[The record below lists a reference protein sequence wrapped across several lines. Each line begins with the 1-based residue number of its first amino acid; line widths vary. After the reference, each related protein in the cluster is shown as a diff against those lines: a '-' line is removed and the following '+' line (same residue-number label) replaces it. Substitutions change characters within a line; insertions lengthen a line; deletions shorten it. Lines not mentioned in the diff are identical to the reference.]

1 MTPIEPPTGPQG
13 PGATPTRGPQRP
25 ADGDAF
31 AQVYDFEAA
40 RAQRPRAPR
49 IPPAVLDEIAAADR
63 LYETLRAQGHEVR
76 FALPGEESRVIAELR
91 TVEGRVVRT
100 VSLSEVVGLDPS
112 AAPPESAA

>member
-13 PGATPTRGPQRP
+13 PGATPARGPQRP

-40 RAQRPRAPR
+40 RATRPRAPR
-49 IPPAVLDEIAAADR
+49 IPPADLDEIAAADR

-100 VSLSEVVGLDPS
+100 VSLSEVVGIDPS
-112 AAPPESAA
+112 VPPESAA

>member
-13 PGATPTRGPQRP
+13 PGATPVQGAKRP
-25 ADGDAF
+25 ADGDGF

-40 RAQRPRAPR
+40 RASRPRVPR

-100 VSLSEVVGLDPS
+100 VSLSEVVGIDHS
-112 AAPPESAA
+112 APPPEPAA